1 MGRKSNA
8 KEKLI
13 NSVIEL
19 IGTRSYNSVGVQE
32 ICEHAGVKK
41 GSFYHFFPSK
51 PDLTVAALDAMWK
64 YFEEHVLF
72 PTINSD
78 LPPKEKFQRFIELC
92 YQLQCTTK
100 EATGCMTGCHIGNL
114 ALEMSTQDEVIQYKV
129 QQIFQQ
135 WVSHFEIVIREAVA
149 EGELPP
155 ETNPTSTAHA
165 MIAYIEGILLLGKTF
180 NDPSIIKRLSQGALQ
195 LAITGDGSKNKG
207 LYE

>member
-8 KEKLI
+8 KERLI
-13 NSVIEL
+13 NSAIEL

-51 PDLTVAALDAMWK
+51 SDLTVAALDAMWK

-92 YQLQCTTK
+92 YQLQCTAK
-100 EATGCMTGCHIGNL
+100 EDTGCMTGCHIGNL
-114 ALEMSTQDEVIQYKV
+114 ALEMSTQDEVIQDKV

-135 WVSHFEIVIREAVA
+135 WANHFENVIREAVA

-155 ETNPTSTAHA
+155 ETNPTSTSQA

-180 NDPSIIKRLSQGALQ
+180 NDPNIIKRLSQGALQ
-195 LAITGDGSKNKG
+195 LGITGDVSKNNG
-207 LYE
+207 IYE